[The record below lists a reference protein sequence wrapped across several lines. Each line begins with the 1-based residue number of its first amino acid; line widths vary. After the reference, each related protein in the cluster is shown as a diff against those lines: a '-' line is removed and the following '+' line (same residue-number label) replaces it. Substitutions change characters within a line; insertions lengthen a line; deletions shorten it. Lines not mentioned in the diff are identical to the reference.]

1 MNPIKRQNTRNILCL
16 PVCLSSLP
24 PLSLSSY
31 LSIYLSIYLSFAFL
45 LSILANFPMKWRY
58 EFCIFW
64 FVSFWLAWMCFSGC
78 GGVHCAA
85 AGGAVL
91 HTPEE
96 NCPPRHKGGSQI
108 YQLYGRSNKRLIDVN
123 FPMGANS
130 LILSPSLKGAQVPP
144 FCFVLS
150 VGCRYM
156 VWIGLFLF
164 VQGVH

>member
-1 MNPIKRQNTRNILCL
+1 MQLLEALSYIHQRKIAHLDIK
-16 PVCLSSLP
+16 V
-24 PLSLSSY
+24 
-31 LSIYLSIYLSFAFL
+31 
-45 LSILANFPMKWRY
+45 
-58 EFCIFW
+58 
-64 FVSFWLAWMCFSGC
+64 G
-78 GGVHCAA
+78 
-85 AGGAVL
+85 
-91 HTPEE
+91 
-96 NCPPRHKGGSQI
+96 HK

-144 FCFVLS
+144 FCFSLS